1 METNQSKKPIKS
13 IGVLT
18 SGGDAPGMN
27 AAIRAVVRT
36 ALNFGIEV
44 YGVYDGYRG
53 LVEGNIVKMDR
64 SSVTDIINRGGT
76 ILGSAR
82 LKEFSSPD
90 VTQIGIDQL
99 RKLGIDALVT
109 IGGDG
114 TYHGALRMSRMGLNC
129 IGIPGTIDNDI
140 ASTEYTIGFNTAV
153 NTALDAIDK
162 LRDTCNSHQRCS
174 IVEVMGRYCGDIA
187 FAAALAGGADM
198 VITSETGLDLPKV
211 IEMCKKYKEENR
223 RHIIIIIT
231 EHITDVHELAKK
243 IEEHSGYDT
252 RATVLGHIQ
261 RGGTPTSFDR
271 NLASRLGAAAVE
283 QLMQGEGGKCMGIF
297 NNKIVAT
304 PIEEAFKMKKKM
316 YEGYEE
322 LITRLS

>member
-1 METNQSKKPIKS
+1 METNLSKKPIKS

-231 EHITDVHELAKK
+231 EHITDVHDLAKK

>member
-1 METNQSKKPIKS
+1 MESKDPKKQIRS

-36 ALNFGIEV
+36 ALNFGIDV
-44 YGVYDGYRG
+44 YGIYDGYRG

-82 LKEFSSPD
+82 LKEFASPE
-90 VTQIGIDQL
+90 VTQIGIDNL

-129 IGIPGTIDNDI
+129 IGLPGTIDNDI

-187 FAAALAGGADM
+187 FASALAGGADM
-198 VITSETGLDLPKV
+198 VITSETGFDLPTV
-211 IEMCKKYKEENR
+211 IDMCKKYKEENR

-243 IEEHSGYDT
+243 IEEHSGYSA

-261 RGGTPTSFDR
+261 RGGCPTAYDR
-271 NLASRLGAAAVE
+271 NLASRLGSAAVE
-283 QLMQGEGGKCMGIF
+283 ELVAGKGGLCMGIF
-297 NNKIVAT
+297 DNKVVAT
-304 PIEEAFKMKKKM
+304 PIEDAFKMTKSM
-316 YEGYEE
+316 YAGYES
-322 LITRLS
+322 LIKRLS

>member
-1 METNQSKKPIKS
+1 METKDPKKQIRS

-36 ALNFGIEV
+36 ALNFGIDV
-44 YGVYDGYRG
+44 YGIYDGYRG

-76 ILGSAR
+76 ILAAAR
-82 LKEFSSPD
+82 LKEFASPE
-90 VTQIGIDQL
+90 VTQIGIDNL

-129 IGIPGTIDNDI
+129 IGLPGTIDNDI

-187 FAAALAGGADM
+187 FASALAGGADM
-198 VITSETGLDLPKV
+198 VITSETGFDLPTV
-211 IEMCKKYKEENR
+211 IDMCKKYKEENR

-243 IEEHSGYDT
+243 IEEHSGYSA

-261 RGGTPTSFDR
+261 RGGCPTAYDR
-271 NLASRLGAAAVE
+271 NLASRLGSAAVE
-283 QLMQGEGGKCMGIF
+283 ELVAGKGGLCMGIF
-297 NNKIVAT
+297 DNKVVAT
-304 PIEEAFKMKKKM
+304 PIEDAFKMTKSM
-316 YEGYEE
+316 YAGYES
-322 LITRLS
+322 LIKRLS